1 MTMEKVIGVLKRRK
15 TCIGCVAN
23 LTCKEC
29 DEALDMA
36 IKALEQQPC
45 TDAIS
50 RQEAIDAMATW
61 DWQELY
67 LPIHFKQLL
76 EDLSTV
82 SVAEKVGTDHW
93 EKLWYELYNWLN
105 DTRLNIAPDETVK
118 DDVERHERLAQAD
131 MLDEVME
138 CMLDLESRR
147 EEGETDG

>member
-1 MTMEKVIGVLKRRK
+1 MKNTPSDIL
-15 TCIGCVAN
+15 
-23 LTCKEC
+23 
-29 DEALDMA
+29 EAHEMA

-45 TDAIS
+45 EDAIS
-50 RQEAIDAMATW
+50 RTDAIRVASGYCHW
-61 DWQELY
+61 SNIPKELGK
-67 LPIHFKQLL
+67 LP
-76 EDLSTV
+76 SV

-93 EKLWYELYNWLN
+93 EKLWDELYDWLN
-105 DTRLNIAPDETVK
+105 DTRLNVAPDETVE